1 MSSTNVH
8 SNNKD
13 NVSVVAGS
21 VFVATENT
29 LEVPP
34 KGKGQ
39 VYEVISSRIEEG
51 NMEIPVG
58 NAKLQE
64 NGTLQMEN
72 GTTIVMVNPR
82 VWQELLNAKKQR
94 EEMGRK
100 AKVQSGM
107 SRD

>member
-1 MSSTNVH
+1 MSSTTVH

-13 NVSVVAGS
+13 NGSVAGS

-29 LEVPP
+29 LEIPP
-34 KGKGQ
+34 EGKGQ

>member
-1 MSSTNVH
+1 MSSTTVH

-13 NVSVVAGS
+13 NVSVAGS
-21 VFVATENT
+21 VFVATEKT

-34 KGKGQ
+34 KGQ

-72 GTTIVMVNPR
+72 GTTIVMVNPKAY
-82 VWQELLNAKKQR
+82 QAILNAKKQR
-94 EEMGRK
+94 KEMGRK
-100 AKVQSGM
+100 AEAGM